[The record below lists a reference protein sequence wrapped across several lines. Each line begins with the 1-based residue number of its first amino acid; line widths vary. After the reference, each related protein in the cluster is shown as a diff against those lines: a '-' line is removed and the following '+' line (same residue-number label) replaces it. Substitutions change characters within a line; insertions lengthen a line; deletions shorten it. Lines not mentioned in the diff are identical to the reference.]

1 MSILLSQST
10 KLNIMETFKKI
21 ILAIAVMGFFT
32 ACNSTEEFDIQNDP
46 AFKHHEN
53 NRDSLGFNIVFI
65 GEYQYI
71 GPDEQKCPGLF
82 KVINTGEGT
91 GTHFKK
97 LTTYFEFCVDGNSNY
112 PLGYIDAYFT
122 DEDGD
127 VLEVTIESGQV
138 LPGRV
143 PGIPNFGVSYFK
155 DPFLITGGT
164 GKFAGATGKGYTN
177 DYNFLVNEEGYNFPT
192 KTRHH
197 WKGKIVLKK
206 GNSPS

>member
-1 MSILLSQST
+1 
-10 KLNIMETFKKI
+10 METFKKI
-21 ILAIAVMGFFT
+21 ILAIAVIGSFA
-32 ACNSTEEFDIQNDP
+32 ACNSTDEFDLQDDP

-53 NRDSLGFNIVFI
+53 NRDSKDSLGFNVVFT

-71 GPDEQKCPGLF
+71 GPDETNCPGLF

-97 LTTYFEFCVDGNSNY
+97 LTSYFEFCVDGNSNY
-112 PLGYIDAYFT
+112 PLGYIVAYFT

-127 VLEVTIESGQV
+127 KLEITIESGQV

-143 PGIPNFGVSYFK
+143 PGIPNYGVSYFK

-164 GKFAGATGKGYTN
+164 GKFEGATGKGYTN
-177 DYNFLVNEEGYNFPT
+177 DYNFPVDEEGYSFPT

-206 GNSPS
+206 GNRPS